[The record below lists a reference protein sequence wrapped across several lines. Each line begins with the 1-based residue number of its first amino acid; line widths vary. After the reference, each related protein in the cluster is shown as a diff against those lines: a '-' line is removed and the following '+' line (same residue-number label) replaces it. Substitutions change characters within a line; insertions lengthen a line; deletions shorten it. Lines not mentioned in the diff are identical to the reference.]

1 MESEYCTQCGAPLE
15 EWECG
20 GICEGCATTQAR
32 FGGRFF
38 PGVTFQRVKTM
49 NDEQRIARAAVKIA
63 GSIFEDCDE
72 SALRA
77 KLIHCCTWQNQGTD
91 DDLTQADR
99 DGLRLLLDAAAG
111 IRSNLCN
118 SETGAVIRAAT
129 VEEVCESV
137 LAGPEG
143 HIIVGGVQCY
153 VEL

>member
-1 MESEYCTQCGAPLE
+1 
-15 EWECG
+15 
-20 GICEGCATTQAR
+20 
-32 FGGRFF
+32 
-38 PGVTFQRVKTM
+38 M
-49 NDEQRIARAAVKIA
+49 NDEQRIAQAAMAIA
-63 GSIFEDCDE
+63 GCIFEDADR
-72 SALRA
+72 STLVA
-77 KLIHCCTWQNQGTD
+77 KLQHCCAWQNQGTD

-111 IRSNLCN
+111 ISSSLCN
-118 SETGAVIRAAT
+118 SETGAVIRTPT